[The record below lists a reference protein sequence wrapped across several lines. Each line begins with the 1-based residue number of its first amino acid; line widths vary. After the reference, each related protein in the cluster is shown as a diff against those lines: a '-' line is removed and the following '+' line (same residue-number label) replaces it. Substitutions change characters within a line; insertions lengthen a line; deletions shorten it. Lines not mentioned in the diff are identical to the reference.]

1 MNLAKRIVEVLEK
14 NSINILSTEKQGKEY
29 CTELEFYS
37 NAGEDFV
44 FCVFHDRT
52 MKSFADMFE
61 VYAIDFDPDEH
72 AEMWIEARNRV
83 SGVPSS
89 IRSLIDD
96 ADDIKDTLENVAT
109 ELNNVVY
116 A

>member
-14 NSINILSTEKQGKEY
+14 HSINLLSTEKQNGEY
-29 CTELEFYS
+29 ITEMEFYS
-37 NAGEDFV
+37 DAGEDFV
-44 FCVFHDRT
+44 FDVWHDRST
-52 MKSFADMFE
+52 KSFVDAFE
-61 VYAIDFDPDEH
+61 VYANDFDPDEH

-109 ELNNVVY
+109 ELNNAVY

>member
-1 MNLAKRIVEVLEK
+1 MNLAKRIVDVLEK
-14 NSINILSTEKQGKEY
+14 NNINILSTEKQNNEY

-44 FCVFHDRT
+44 FCIFHDRT
-52 MKSFADMFE
+52 MKNFADMFE

-72 AEMWIEARNRV
+72 AEIWVEARHRV

-89 IRSLIDD
+89 IRALIDD
-96 ADDIKDTLENVAT
+96 ADAIKETLEEVAM